1 MSHSDT
7 RCARTAGP
15 ATTPPV
21 LVGRSSR
28 GEERPGCKY
37 EYCQIPAAQHSVV
50 EVPAVTPRPTAEVSS
65 TRRSVHVLPAP
76 PENPGQEAPVGGLA
90 PGPAPGLASELA
102 PAPELP
108 ALCALRT
115 RVGERR
121 SVRKVWTGLVSPDQ
135 SVPARELSNST
146 APVFPLNISVFRR
159 GYRGNALVACR
170 RGECFN
176 DSECSPDRACFDYK
190 CKDPCKG
197 PDTSCGANANCKVVN
212 HGAVC
217 SCPSGYQGNP
227 LSSCVSSRRG

>member
-1 MSHSDT
+1 VQVGDVIKVQTNLGWESVTVRAKRTNGKIDIQFKDGEYMRSVMP
-7 RCARTAGP
+7 RILREGNAPVIARDAEGGGQGGP
-15 ATTPPV
+15 SGSGSG
-21 LVGRSSR
+21 VGFRVGSGSGTSGSLCSPNPCGREAECKEGLDRS
-28 GEERPGCKY
+28 GE
-37 EYCQIPAAQHSVV
+37 
-50 EVPAVTPRPTAEVSS
+50 PRPICTC
-65 TRRSVHVLPAP
+65 P
-76 PENPGQEAPVGGLA
+76 
-90 PGPAPGLASELA
+90 
-102 PAPELP
+102 
-108 ALCALRT
+108 
-115 RVGERR
+115 
-121 SVRKVWTGLVSPDQ
+121 
-135 SVPARELSNST
+135 
-146 APVFPLNISVFRR
+146 R